1 MAVSAH
7 PAPSRAFVA
16 PSTAARIRSAFV
28 VEWRKLTTQLAT
40 KVLLLICVLGPF
52 AFAAVLKLQSSTP
65 SDTLF
70 GVWVHSSGF
79 AVSLVILGFAGQWGF
94 PVVAG
99 VVAGDILSSEDR
111 YGTWKTVLTRSRTR
125 ADLFAGKVLAAS
137 AVAIVIAVATA
148 IASIAAGV
156 VVIGD
161 QSLVGLGG
169 RLIPVGRSLLLVLV
183 SWGVSLLPLLAFVGL
198 AVLFSTVT
206 RNGILGVLG
215 PVLVALVM
223 QLLALIGNGTWLHTL
238 LVASAFGAWHG
249 LFAQPAF
256 VAGLIAGS
264 VVSVAWIV
272 ACLAG
277 AWAAFAHRDFAGVSA
292 ARRSGWKTSARV
304 ALGGLA
310 ILAVL
315 TAATNWGPTAV
326 TPARVQD
333 SFAPTFNDLTV
344 LQQQLLG
351 RHVAPGARLD
361 QLTACARRG
370 GSSGG
375 PGDDW
380 VCNVDVLVPQSGS
393 PTPIEQT
400 VSYDVSVQSN
410 GCYKADSPPSFVG
423 SQLMGVP
430 GGGSVVNPLFTIYGC
445 FNTL

>member
-1 MAVSAH
+1 MAVSARAA
-7 PAPSRAFVA
+7 APTYA
-16 PSTAARIRSAFV
+16 PRSSAARVRSAFV
-28 VEWRKLTTQLAT
+28 VEWRKLIAQLAT
-40 KVLLLICVLGPF
+40 KVLALICVLGPF

-94 PVVAG
+94 PVIAG

-125 ADLFAGKVLAAS
+125 GDLFAGKVLAAS
-137 AVAIVIAVATA
+137 AIAVLIAGALA
-148 IASIAAGV
+148 IASLAAGLAF
-156 VVIGD
+156 IGD

-169 RLIPVGRSLLLVLV
+169 RLIPSGRSLLLVLV
-183 SWGVSLLPLLAFVGL
+183 SWVVSLLPMLAFVAL

-223 QLLALIGNGTWLHTL
+223 QLLALIGNGAWVHTL
-238 LVASAFGAWHG
+238 LIASAFGAWHG
-249 LFAQPAF
+249 LLAQPAF
-256 VAGLIAGS
+256 VAGLIAGCL
-264 VVSVAWIV
+264 VSIAWLV
-272 ACLAG
+272 ACLVG
-277 AWAAFAHRDFAGVSA
+277 AWSAFARRDFAGVSA
-292 ARRSGWKTSARV
+292 AGRSGWKMSARV
-304 ALGGLA
+304 TLAGLVL
-310 ILAVL
+310 IAVL
-315 TAATNWGPTAV
+315 TAATNLGPTAV
-326 TPARVQD
+326 TPARLRS
-333 SFAPTFNDLTV
+333 SFASTFNDLTL
-344 LQQQLLG
+344 LQQRQLG
-351 RHVAPGARLD
+351 RRVARDAKLN

-380 VCNVDVLVPQSGS
+380 VCNVDVLVPQSG
-393 PTPIEQT
+393 PTPLEQT

-423 SQLMGVP
+423 SQLMRVP
-430 GGGSVVNPLFTIYGC
+430 HRGTVVNPLFTIYGC